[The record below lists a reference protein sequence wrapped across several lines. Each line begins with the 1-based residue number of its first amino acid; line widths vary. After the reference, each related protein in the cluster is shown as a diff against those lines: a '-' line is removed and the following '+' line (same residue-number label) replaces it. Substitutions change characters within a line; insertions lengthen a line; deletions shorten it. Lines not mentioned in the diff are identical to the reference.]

1 MSKVISHTIQSVGKT
16 DLVIRFKKSIPV
28 YLLILPSIMLVIIFH
43 YLPIFGIAIAFQDYS
58 VYKGVF
64 GSTWVGFKYFER
76 FLTDANF
83 WRIMKNTVIINIY
96 DLIFGFPVPIIFAL
110 LLNEL
115 RSNKLKR
122 IAQTISYLPHFISWV
137 VVAGMFVTILS
148 PSAGLVN
155 IILKNVFKIEPIHFL
170 ADPQYFRAI
179 LVTAGIWKSFGM
191 SAVYYIAALSSI
203 DTELYAAAAIDGA
216 GRLRQTWHITL
227 PGLRLI
233 IIVLLVLKT
242 GRMINIGFEKVFL
255 LYNPMLYEV
264 GDVISTY
271 TYRLGIEKNQYSLTS
286 GIGLTQSIVNF
297 ILVYSTNRLSRKVA
311 GWSLW

>member
-1 MSKVISHTIQSVGKT
+1 MNKEISQTTLKSKKPDI
-16 DLVIRFKKSIPV
+16 LIRFRKSIPV
-28 YLLILPSIMLVIIFH
+28 YMLILPSTALLLIFH
-43 YLPIFGIAIAFQDYS
+43 YLPIFGISIAFQDYS

-64 GSTWVGFKYFER
+64 GSTWVGIKYFER

-83 WRIMKNTVIINIY
+83 WRVMRNTIIINVY

-110 LLNEL
+110 FLNEL

-122 IAQTISYLPHFISWV
+122 VAQTISYLPHFISWV
-137 VVAGMFVTILS
+137 VVAGMVVTILS
-148 PSAGLVN
+148 PSTGLIN
-155 IILKNVFKIEPIHFL
+155 IMLKNIFNTEPIHFL
-170 ADPQYFRAI
+170 AKPQYFRSI
-179 LVTAGIWKSFGM
+179 LVTADIWKHFGM

-203 DTELYAAAAIDGA
+203 DMELYAAASIDGA

-233 IIVLLVLKT
+233 IIVLLVLKM
-242 GRMINIGFEKVFL
+242 GKMINIGFEKVFL
-255 LYNPMLYEV
+255 LYNPILYEV

-286 GIGLTQSIVNF
+286 AIGLTQSVINF
-297 ILVYSTNRLSRKVA
+297 ILVFSANKLSRKIA